1 MSELSSA
8 KPDKEWLPNLMFDT
22 VNNPFAMQNLMRKEA
37 ETFSATADG
46 RSAKSFVASA
56 IGDKG
61 ERAPSAF
68 QFNAQTGLGPQT
80 SFRAHATGSL
90 AGETTAA
97 AAPKPTTDTDLTQ
110 AEEEQTTIMAD
121 AGQDEAATDAQHADE
136 NREVVHAEMDA
147 ELQADADAD
156 TEIETGTEIE
166 TETETEQDDVIAAS
180 AQEAMNE
187 IDEIDD
193 AATVDTDTELEIAV
207 EALADAQAEPEEVA
221 ATPDL
226 SSEAMT
232 ALLDAAREEARAA
245 AREEGFDAGY
255 AQAQSELKKEH
266 DTQIEALQKLNAG
279 VQELAN
285 DSDALFEPL
294 HKLALHLAEQLVR
307 GELTQSG
314 LAISR
319 LVDNALREMAGSGEK
334 VVMVQLNPD
343 DLELYRPLV
352 AQLGDSMT
360 LRSNTALKRGSVR
373 VSLDGSVVED
383 LIERRIEGLGKS
395 LAQPPA
401 AGWRNGPGT
410 SLSARLES
418 GSGSRQTVQDV
429 TAKDVAAPTPSDSTV
444 EMMADAVEAQGD
456 GDHA

>member
-8 KPDKEWLPNLMFDT
+8 KPDKEWLPNLMFDA

-136 NREVVHAEMDA
+136 NREVVHAEVDA
-147 ELQADADAD
+147 ELQADADTD
-156 TEIETGTEIE
+156 TEIDTEIE

-193 AATVDTDTELEIAV
+193 AATVDTDTELETAV
-207 EALADAQAEPEEVA
+207 EALADAQAEPEVVA

-266 DTQIEALQKLNAG
+266 DAQIEALQKLNAG

-319 LVDNALREMAGSGEK
+319 LVDNALREMTGSGEK
-334 VVMVQLNPD
+334 AVMVQLNPD

-418 GSGSRQTVQDV
+418 GSGARQTVQDV

-444 EMMADAVEAQGD
+444 EMMADAVEASGD

>member
-8 KPDKEWLPNLMFDT
+8 KPDKEWLPNLMFDP

-97 AAPKPTTDTDLTQ
+97 APKPTTDTDLPQ

-136 NREVVHAEMDA
+136 NREVVHAEVDA

-156 TEIETGTEIE
+156 TEIDTKIE

-193 AATVDTDTELEIAV
+193 AATVDTDTELKTAV
-207 EALADAQAEPEEVA
+207 EALADAQAEPEVVA

-266 DTQIEALQKLNAG
+266 DAQIEALQKLNAG

-319 LVDNALREMAGSGEK
+319 LVDNALREMTGSGEK
-334 VVMVQLNPD
+334 AVMVQLNPD

-418 GSGSRQTVQDV
+418 GSGARQTVQDV

-444 EMMADAVEAQGD
+444 EMMADAVEASGD

>member
-8 KPDKEWLPNLMFDT
+8 KPDKEWLPNLMFDP

-97 AAPKPTTDTDLTQ
+97 AAPKPNTDTDLTQ

-136 NREVVHAEMDA
+136 NREVVHAEVDA

-156 TEIETGTEIE
+156 TEIETDTAIE

-180 AQEAMNE
+180 AQEAINE
-187 IDEIDD
+187 IDA
-193 AATVDTDTELEIAV
+193 AATVDTDTELETAV
-207 EALADAQAEPEEVA
+207 EALVDAQAEPEEVA

-266 DTQIEALQKLNAG
+266 DAQIEALQKLNAG

-319 LVDNALREMAGSGEK
+319 LVDNALREMTGSGEK
-334 VVMVQLNPD
+334 AVMVQLNPD

-418 GSGSRQTVQDV
+418 GSGARQTVQVV
-429 TAKDVAAPTPSDSTV
+429 TAKDVAAPAPSDSTV
-444 EMMADAVEAQGD
+444 EMMADAVEASGD

>member
-8 KPDKEWLPNLMFDT
+8 KPDKEWLPNLMFDP

-136 NREVVHAEMDA
+136 NREVVHAEVDA
-147 ELQADADAD
+147 ELQADADTD
-156 TEIETGTEIE
+156 TEIDTEIE

-193 AATVDTDTELEIAV
+193 AATVDTDTELETAV

-266 DTQIEALQKLNAG
+266 DAQIEALQKLNAG

-319 LVDNALREMAGSGEK
+319 LVDNALREMTGSGEK
-334 VVMVQLNPD
+334 AVMVQLNPD

-444 EMMADAVEAQGD
+444 EMMADAVEASGD

>member
-8 KPDKEWLPNLMFDT
+8 KPDKEWLPNLMFDA

-136 NREVVHAEMDA
+136 NREVVHAEVDA

-156 TEIETGTEIE
+156 TEIETDTAIE

-193 AATVDTDTELEIAV
+193 AATVDTDTELETAV
-207 EALADAQAEPEEVA
+207 VALADAQAEPEEVV

-266 DTQIEALQKLNAG
+266 DAQIEALQKLNAG

-319 LVDNALREMAGSGEK
+319 LVDNALREMTGSGEK
-334 VVMVQLNPD
+334 AVMVQLNPD

-418 GSGSRQTVQDV
+418 GSGARQTVQDV

-444 EMMADAVEAQGD
+444 EMMADAVEASGD

>member
-8 KPDKEWLPNLMFDT
+8 KPDKEWLPNLMFDA
-22 VNNPFAMQNLMRKEA
+22 VNNPFAMQNLMRREA

-97 AAPKPTTDTDLTQ
+97 AVPKPTTDTDLPQ

-136 NREVVHAEMDA
+136 NREVVHAEVDA

-156 TEIETGTEIE
+156 TEIDTKIE
-166 TETETEQDDVIAAS
+166 TETETEQGDVIAAS

-193 AATVDTDTELEIAV
+193 AATVDTDTELKTAV
-207 EALADAQAEPEEVA
+207 EALADAQAEPEVVA

-266 DTQIEALQKLNAG
+266 DAQIEALQKLNAG

-319 LVDNALREMAGSGEK
+319 LVDNALREMTGSGEK
-334 VVMVQLNPD
+334 AVMVQLNPD

-418 GSGSRQTVQDV
+418 GSGARQTVQDV

-444 EMMADAVEAQGD
+444 EMMADAVEASGD

>member
-90 AGETTAA
+90 AGETAA

-156 TEIETGTEIE
+156 TGVETDREI
-166 TETETEQDDVIAAS
+166 ETETEQDDVIAAS

-193 AATVDTDTELEIAV
+193 AATVDTDTELETAV

-232 ALLDAAREEARAA
+232 ALLDAAREEGRAA

>member
-1 MSELSSA
+1 LSELSSA

-90 AGETTAA
+90 AGETAA

>member
-8 KPDKEWLPNLMFDT
+8 KPDKEWLPNLMFDP

-56 IGDKG
+56 IGGKG
-61 ERAPSAF
+61 DRAPSAF

-97 AAPKPTTDTDLTQ
+97 APKPNTDTDLTQ

-136 NREVVHAEMDA
+136 NREVVHAEVDA

-156 TEIETGTEIE
+156 TEIETDTAIE

-180 AQEAMNE
+180 AQEAINE
-187 IDEIDD
+187 IDA
-193 AATVDTDTELEIAV
+193 AATVDTDTELETAV
-207 EALADAQAEPEEVA
+207 EALVDAQAEPEEVA

-266 DTQIEALQKLNAG
+266 DAQIEALQKLNAG

-319 LVDNALREMAGSGEK
+319 LVDNALREMTGSGEK
-334 VVMVQLNPD
+334 AVMVQLNPD

-410 SLSARLES
+410 CLSARLES
-418 GSGSRQTVQDV
+418 GSGARQTVQDV
-429 TAKDVAAPTPSDSTV
+429 TAKDVAAPAPSDSTV
-444 EMMADAVEAQGD
+444 EMMADAVEASGD

>member
-90 AGETTAA
+90 AGETAAA

-121 AGQDEAATDAQHADE
+121 AGQDEADTDAQHADE

-156 TEIETGTEIE
+156 TGIETDTEI
-166 TETETEQDDVIAAS
+166 ETETEQDDVIAAS

-193 AATVDTDTELEIAV
+193 AATVDTDTELETAV

>member
-8 KPDKEWLPNLMFDT
+8 KPDKEWLPNLMFDA

-97 AAPKPTTDTDLTQ
+97 APKPTTDTDLPQ

-136 NREVVHAEMDA
+136 NREVVHAEVDA

-156 TEIETGTEIE
+156 TEIDTKIE
-166 TETETEQDDVIAAS
+166 TETETEQGDVIAAS

-187 IDEIDD
+187 IDEIDA
-193 AATVDTDTELEIAV
+193 AATVDTDTELETAV
-207 EALADAQAEPEEVA
+207 EALADAQAEPEVVA

-232 ALLDAAREEARAA
+232 TLLDAAREEARAA

-266 DTQIEALQKLNAG
+266 DAQIEALQKLNAG

-319 LVDNALREMAGSGEK
+319 LVDNALREMTGSGEK
-334 VVMVQLNPD
+334 AVMVQLNPD

-418 GSGSRQTVQDV
+418 GSGARQTVQDV

-444 EMMADAVEAQGD
+444 EMMADAVEASGD

>member
-8 KPDKEWLPNLMFDT
+8 KPDKEWLPNLMFDP

-90 AGETTAA
+90 AGETATA

-136 NREVVHAEMDA
+136 NREVVHAEVDA

-156 TEIETGTEIE
+156 TETDTEIE

-193 AATVDTDTELEIAV
+193 AATVDTDTELEKAV

-266 DTQIEALQKLNAG
+266 DAQIEALQKLNAG

-319 LVDNALREMAGSGEK
+319 LVDNALREMTGSGEK
-334 VVMVQLNPD
+334 AVMVQLNPD

-418 GSGSRQTVQDV
+418 GSGARQTVQDV

-444 EMMADAVEAQGD
+444 EMMADAVEASGD

>member
-8 KPDKEWLPNLMFDT
+8 KPDKEWLPNLMFDA

-56 IGDKG
+56 IGGKG
-61 ERAPSAF
+61 DRAPSAF

-90 AGETTAA
+90 AGETAA

-110 AEEEQTTIMAD
+110 AEEEQTTIMAE
-121 AGQDEAATDAQHADE
+121 AGQGEAAIDAQHADE
-136 NREVVHAEMDA
+136 NREVVHAEVDA

-156 TEIETGTEIE
+156 TEIETDTAIE

-180 AQEAMNE
+180 AQEAINE
-187 IDEIDD
+187 IDA
-193 AATVDTDTELEIAV
+193 AATVDTDTELETAV

-266 DTQIEALQKLNAG
+266 DAQIEALQKLNAG

-319 LVDNALREMAGSGEK
+319 LVDNALREMTGSGEK
-334 VVMVQLNPD
+334 AVMVQLNPD

-418 GSGSRQTVQDV
+418 GSGARQTVQDV
-429 TAKDVAAPTPSDSTV
+429 TAKDVAAPAPSDSTV
-444 EMMADAVEAQGD
+444 EMMADAVEASGD

>member
-97 AAPKPTTDTDLTQ
+97 AHTSTTDTDLTQ

-136 NREVVHAEMDA
+136 NREVVHAEVDA

-156 TEIETGTEIE
+156 TGIETDTEIE

-193 AATVDTDTELEIAV
+193 AATVDTDTELETAV
-207 EALADAQAEPEEVA
+207 VALADAQAEPEEVV

-266 DTQIEALQKLNAG
+266 DAQIEALQKLNAG

-319 LVDNALREMAGSGEK
+319 LVDNALREMTGSGEK
-334 VVMVQLNPD
+334 AVMVQLNPD

-418 GSGSRQTVQDV
+418 GSGARQTVQDV

-444 EMMADAVEAQGD
+444 EMMADSVEASGD

>member
-8 KPDKEWLPNLMFDT
+8 KPDKEWLPNLVFDA

-37 ETFSATADG
+37 ETFSDTADG
-46 RSAKSFVASA
+46 RSAKSFVVSA

-68 QFNAQTGLGPQT
+68 QLNAQTGLGPQT
-80 SFRAHATGSL
+80 SFKAHATGSL
-90 AGETTAA
+90 AGETAVAVHKPAA
-97 AAPKPTTDTDLTQ
+97 DTELPQ
-110 AEEEQTTIMAD
+110 VEEEPTAVMAD
-121 AGQDEAATDAQHADE
+121 AGQDEAAADAQHADGNVYVVQAE
-136 NREVVHAEMDA
+136 ADTEV
-147 ELQADADAD
+147 QADANAD
-156 TEIETGTEIE
+156 KEIE
-166 TETETEQDDVIAAS
+166 TEAQAETETVQDDVIAAA
-180 AQEAMNE
+180 AQEVM
-187 IDEIDD
+187 DEIEA
-193 AATVDTDTELEIAV
+193 AATVGTESAIETAV
-207 EALADAQAEPEEVA
+207 EALAGAQVKPEEVV
-221 ATPDL
+221 ATPDI
-226 SSEAMT
+226 SSEAMI
-232 ALLDAAREEARAA
+232 AMLEA

-266 DTQIEALQKLNAG
+266 DAQIEALQKLNAG

-334 VVMVQLNPD
+334 AVMVQLNPE
-343 DLELYRPLV
+343 DLELYRPLA

-410 SLSARLES
+410 SLSAGLETES
-418 GSGSRQTVQDV
+418 GARQMVQYV
-429 TAKDVAAPTPSDSTV
+429 TTKEVAAPPLADSTV
-444 EMMADAVEAQGD
+444 EMMADVVETSGD

>member
-8 KPDKEWLPNLMFDT
+8 KPDKEWLPNLMFDA
-22 VNNPFAMQNLMRKEA
+22 VNNPFAMQNLMRREA

-97 AAPKPTTDTDLTQ
+97 APKPTTDTDLPQ

-136 NREVVHAEMDA
+136 NREVVHAEVDA

-156 TEIETGTEIE
+156 TEIDTKIE

-193 AATVDTDTELEIAV
+193 AATVDTDTELETAV
-207 EALADAQAEPEEVA
+207 EALADAQAEPEVVA

-266 DTQIEALQKLNAG
+266 DAQIEALQKLNAG

-319 LVDNALREMAGSGEK
+319 LVDNALREMTGSGEK
-334 VVMVQLNPD
+334 AVMVQLNPD

-418 GSGSRQTVQDV
+418 GSGARQTVQDV

-444 EMMADAVEAQGD
+444 EMMADAVEASGD

>member
-8 KPDKEWLPNLMFDT
+8 KPDKEWLPNLMFDA

-97 AAPKPTTDTDLTQ
+97 APKPTTDTDLPQ

-136 NREVVHAEMDA
+136 NREVVHAEVDA

-156 TEIETGTEIE
+156 TEIDTKIE

-187 IDEIDD
+187 IDEIDA
-193 AATVDTDTELEIAV
+193 AATVDTDTELETAV
-207 EALADAQAEPEEVA
+207 EALADAQAEPEVVA

-232 ALLDAAREEARAA
+232 TLLDAAREEARAA

-266 DTQIEALQKLNAG
+266 DAQIEALQKLNAG

-319 LVDNALREMAGSGEK
+319 LVDNALREMTGSGEK
-334 VVMVQLNPD
+334 AVMVQLNPD

-418 GSGSRQTVQDV
+418 GSGARQTVQDV

-444 EMMADAVEAQGD
+444 EMMADAVEASGD

>member
-1 MSELSSA
+1 MA
-8 KPDKEWLPNLMFDT
+8 THTLPKFKST
-22 VNNPFAMQNLMRKEA
+22 VL
-37 ETFSATADG
+37 D
-46 RSAKSFVASA
+46 
-56 IGDKG
+56 
-61 ERAPSAF
+61 
-68 QFNAQTGLGPQT
+68 
-80 SFRAHATGSL
+80 
-90 AGETTAA
+90 
-97 AAPKPTTDTDLTQ
+97 
-110 AEEEQTTIMAD
+110 
-121 AGQDEAATDAQHADE
+121 
-136 NREVVHAEMDA
+136 
-147 ELQADADAD
+147 
-156 TEIETGTEIE
+156 
-166 TETETEQDDVIAAS
+166 
-180 AQEAMNE
+180 E

-193 AATVDTDTELEIAV
+193 AATVDTDTELETAV

-266 DTQIEALQKLNAG
+266 DAQIEALQKLNAG

-319 LVDNALREMAGSGEK
+319 LVDNALREMTGSGEK
-334 VVMVQLNPD
+334 AVIVQLNPD

-418 GSGSRQTVQDV
+418 GSGARQTVQDV
-429 TAKDVAAPTPSDSTV
+429 TAKDVAAPAPSDSTA
-444 EMMADAVEAQGD
+444 EMMADAVEASGD

>member
-1 MSELSSA
+1 
-8 KPDKEWLPNLMFDT
+8 
-22 VNNPFAMQNLMRKEA
+22 
-37 ETFSATADG
+37 
-46 RSAKSFVASA
+46 
-56 IGDKG
+56 
-61 ERAPSAF
+61 
-68 QFNAQTGLGPQT
+68 
-80 SFRAHATGSL
+80 
-90 AGETTAA
+90 
-97 AAPKPTTDTDLTQ
+97 
-110 AEEEQTTIMAD
+110 MAD

-193 AATVDTDTELEIAV
+193 AATVDTDTELETAV

>member
-8 KPDKEWLPNLMFDT
+8 KPDKEWLPNLMFDA

-90 AGETTAA
+90 AGETAA

-136 NREVVHAEMDA
+136 NREVVHAEVDA

-156 TEIETGTEIE
+156 TEIETDTAIE

-180 AQEAMNE
+180 AQEAINE
-187 IDEIDD
+187 IDA
-193 AATVDTDTELEIAV
+193 AATVDTDTELETAV

-266 DTQIEALQKLNAG
+266 DAQIEALQKLNAG

-319 LVDNALREMAGSGEK
+319 LVDNALREMTGSGEK
-334 VVMVQLNPD
+334 AVMVQLNPD

-418 GSGSRQTVQDV
+418 GSGARQTVQDV
-429 TAKDVAAPTPSDSTV
+429 TAKDVAAPAPSDSTV
-444 EMMADAVEAQGD
+444 EMMADAVEASGD

>member
-8 KPDKEWLPNLMFDT
+8 KPDKEWLPNLMFDA

-56 IGDKG
+56 IGGKG
-61 ERAPSAF
+61 DRAPSAF

-90 AGETTAA
+90 AGETA

-136 NREVVHAEMDA
+136 NREVVHAEVDA
-147 ELQADADAD
+147 ELQADADTD
-156 TEIETGTEIE
+156 TEIDTEIE

-193 AATVDTDTELEIAV
+193 AATVDTDTELETAV

-266 DTQIEALQKLNAG
+266 DAQIEALQKLNAG

-319 LVDNALREMAGSGEK
+319 LVDNALREMTGSGEK
-334 VVMVQLNPD
+334 AVMVQLNPD

-418 GSGSRQTVQDV
+418 GSGARQTVQDV
-429 TAKDVAAPTPSDSTV
+429 TAKDVAASAPSDSTV
-444 EMMADAVEAQGD
+444 EMMADAVEASGD

>member
-8 KPDKEWLPNLMFDT
+8 KPDKEWLPNLMFDP

-97 AAPKPTTDTDLTQ
+97 AAPKPTTDTDLPQ

-136 NREVVHAEMDA
+136 NREVVHAEVDA

-156 TEIETGTEIE
+156 TEIDTKIE

-193 AATVDTDTELEIAV
+193 AATVDTDTELKTAV
-207 EALADAQAEPEEVA
+207 EALADAQAEPEVVA

-266 DTQIEALQKLNAG
+266 DAQIEALQKLNAG

-319 LVDNALREMAGSGEK
+319 LVDNALREMTGSGEK
-334 VVMVQLNPD
+334 AVMVQLNPD

-418 GSGSRQTVQDV
+418 GSGARQTVQDV

-444 EMMADAVEAQGD
+444 EMMADAVEASGD

>member
-90 AGETTAA
+90 AGETAA

-156 TEIETGTEIE
+156 TGVETDREI
-166 TETETEQDDVIAAS
+166 ETETEQDDVIAAS

-232 ALLDAAREEARAA
+232 ALLDAAREEGRAA

>member
-8 KPDKEWLPNLMFDT
+8 KPDKEWLPNLMFDA

-97 AAPKPTTDTDLTQ
+97 APKPTTDTDLPQ

-136 NREVVHAEMDA
+136 NREVVHAEVDA

-156 TEIETGTEIE
+156 TEIDTKIE
-166 TETETEQDDVIAAS
+166 TETETEQGDVIAAS

-187 IDEIDD
+187 IDEIDA
-193 AATVDTDTELEIAV
+193 AATVDTDTELETAV
-207 EALADAQAEPEEVA
+207 EALADAQAEPEVVA

-266 DTQIEALQKLNAG
+266 DAQIEALQKLNAG

-319 LVDNALREMAGSGEK
+319 LVDNALREMTGSGEK
-334 VVMVQLNPD
+334 AVMVQLNPD

-410 SLSARLES
+410 NLSARLES
-418 GSGSRQTVQDV
+418 GSGARQTVQDV

-444 EMMADAVEAQGD
+444 EMMADAVEASGD

>member
-8 KPDKEWLPNLMFDT
+8 KPDKEWLPNLMFDA

-136 NREVVHAEMDA
+136 NREVVHAEVDA

-156 TEIETGTEIE
+156 TEIDTKIE

-193 AATVDTDTELEIAV
+193 AATVDTDTELETAV

-266 DTQIEALQKLNAG
+266 DAQIEALQKLNAG

-319 LVDNALREMAGSGEK
+319 LVDNALREMTGSGEK
-334 VVMVQLNPD
+334 AVMVQLNPD

-418 GSGSRQTVQDV
+418 GSGARQTVQDV
-429 TAKDVAAPTPSDSTV
+429 TAKDVAASAPSDSTV
-444 EMMADAVEAQGD
+444 EMMADAVEASGD

>member
-97 AAPKPTTDTDLTQ
+97 APKPTTDTDLTQ

-121 AGQDEAATDAQHADE
+121 AGQDEADTDAQHADE

-156 TEIETGTEIE
+156 TGIETDTEI
-166 TETETEQDDVIAAS
+166 ETETEQDDVIAAS

-418 GSGSRQTVQDV
+418 GSGPRQTVQDV

>member
-1 MSELSSA
+1 LSELSSA

-232 ALLDAAREEARAA
+232 ALLYAAREEARAA